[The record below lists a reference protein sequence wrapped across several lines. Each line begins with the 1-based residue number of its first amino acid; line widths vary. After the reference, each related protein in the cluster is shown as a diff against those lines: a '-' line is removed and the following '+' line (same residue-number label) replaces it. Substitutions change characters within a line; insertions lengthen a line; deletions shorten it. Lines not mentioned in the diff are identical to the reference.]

1 MIDNR
6 AGDLRKLIRTG
17 ERRILKKGE
26 VFQNSDQEPMLNV
39 VASGY
44 VERFRMNKD
53 GVRGVQSIYGPDDF
67 FPLTPVFKLLL
78 EQDIYEGPETYYYS
92 AASDAVIYSLAG
104 EPFIQGINAN
114 PALMKDLLFES
125 GKRFQSNIERLE
137 NLSLPK
143 TDQRVAHYLAR
154 LARRSGQEL
163 PKGILIRLPVT
174 QTDLVENLG
183 LRRGTV
189 AKAVKTLRDQG
200 LISGRS
206 NIIVL
211 DLDKL
216 ERFAYDSA

>member
-1 MIDNR
+1 MTDNR

-17 ERRILKKGE
+17 ERRVLKKGE
-26 VFQNSDQEPMLNV
+26 VFQTSDQEPMLNV

-44 VERFRMNKD
+44 IERFRMNKD

-67 FPLTPVFKLLL
+67 FPLTPVFKVLLD
-78 EQDIYEGPETYYYS
+78 QDIYEGPETYYYS
-92 AASDAVIYSLAG
+92 AASEAVIYSLDG
-104 EPFIQGINAN
+104 DSFIEGVNKN
-114 PALMKDLLFES
+114 PNLLKDLLFES

-137 NLSLPK
+137 NLSLPH

-154 LARRSGQEL
+154 MARRSGREM
-163 PKGILIRLPVT
+163 PRGILISLPIT
-174 QTDLVENLG
+174 QTDLTENLG
-183 LRRGTV
+183 LKRGTV
-189 AKAVKTLRDQG
+189 AKAIKTLRDKG

-216 ERFAYDSA
+216 ERFAYD